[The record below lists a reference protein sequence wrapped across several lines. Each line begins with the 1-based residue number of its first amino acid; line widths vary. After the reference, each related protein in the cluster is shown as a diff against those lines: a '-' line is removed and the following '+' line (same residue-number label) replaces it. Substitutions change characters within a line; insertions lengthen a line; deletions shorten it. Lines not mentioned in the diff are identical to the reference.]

1 MSQPPARKP
10 PWLRRPLAG
19 GGTAARLERA
29 LAAAGLHT
37 ICAEGRC
44 PNRGECLGRGV
55 ATFLILGPVCTRA
68 CAFCAVTQGRP
79 VPPDPGEPAR
89 LAAQVA
95 ELAKAHGL
103 AFVVVTSV
111 TRDDL
116 ADGGAGHFAATL
128 AELRRQA
135 PGVGVELL
143 VPDFAGDEHA
153 LATVTQARPEVL
165 AHNLETVPRLY
176 PTVRLGADYARSL
189 QLLARA
195 ARAARAKQAAP
206 GLVVKSGLMLG
217 LGERREEV
225 LAVMADLRGAGCTA
239 LTLGQYLAP
248 GPGRHPVVEY
258 VTPEVFAAYEAEAR
272 ALGFA
277 AVASGPYVRS
287 SYLAEGQYQQALS
300 TDPAIL

>member
-1 MSQPPARKP
+1 LA
-10 PWLRRPLAG
+10 AG
-19 GGTAARLERA
+19 GGAARLERA
-29 LAAAGLHT
+29 LAEAGLHT

-79 VPPDPGEPAR
+79 ATPDPGEPAR
-89 LAAQVA
+89 LAGQVA
-95 ELAKAHGL
+95 ALAQEHGL

-116 ADGGAGHFAATL
+116 PDGGAAHFAATL

-143 VPDFAGDEHA
+143 VPDFAGDERA
-153 LATVTQARPEVL
+153 LATVVAARPEVL
-165 AHNLETVPRLY
+165 SHNLETVPRLY
-176 PTVRLGADYARSL
+176 PAVRSGAEYARSL
-189 QLLARA
+189 TLLARA
-195 ARAARAKQAAP
+195 ARAARAGP
-206 GLVVKSGLMLG
+206 SLVMKSGLMLG

-225 LAVMADLRGAGCTA
+225 LAVMADLRGAGCAA

-248 GPGRHPVVEY
+248 GPGRHPVIEY
-258 VTPEVFAAYEAEAR
+258 VAPEVFAAYEAEAR
-272 ALGFA
+272 AMGFA
-277 AVASGPYVRS
+277 AVAAGPYVRS
-287 SYLAEGQYQQALS
+287 SYLAEGQYRQARTANADS
-300 TDPAIL
+300 